1 MQVPL
6 LILAPRGTRKPRLF
20 NKLFTTW
27 TAPPPRA
34 TCLISHYFS
43 LLHSSPDLTHLRH
56 LHARLLRTSLYDNVV
71 LSSKLVLMYS
81 HHNRLTPHSLSTFFH
96 MPCKN
101 IYSWNIIIG
110 EFARSNLPEKSVD
123 LFIDMRRDSH
133 FQPDDFSLP
142 LVLRACAGS
151 GLGKLGS
158 SVHGL
163 CVKMGLAVSLF
174 VGSALVFMYVTFG
187 NVSNARV
194 VFDEMAKRDSV
205 LWTALLSGYA
215 QNGEPKLGLQV
226 FREMVDNSTRVK
238 LDWVVMV
245 SLLLVCGQLGSL
257 KHGKSV
263 HGWCVRN
270 CLRLELSL
278 GNAIVHMYIKC
289 GMLAYAHRFFDKM
302 PERDVFSWSSLILGY
317 GLSGNVSVALC
328 LFDQMHMRGIKPNDV
343 TFLGILSACGHGGL
357 VEQARS
363 YFKMM
368 QNYGLVAE
376 LRHYATIVD
385 CLARAGRFEEAEKFI
400 SDIPMEPDEA
410 VLGAILAGCRVHNNV
425 EVGERIAKRLI
436 RLKPEKAGY
445 YVLLANMYA
454 GVGRFH
460 EAEMVR
466 DSMQEKNMSK
476 VFRRLRS
483 TFEDLVDSSPLFTE

>member
-101 IYSWNIIIG
+101 IYSWNIII
-110 EFARSNLPEKSVD
+110 
-123 LFIDMRRDSH
+123 
-133 FQPDDFSLP
+133 
-142 LVLRACAGS
+142 
-151 GLGKLGS
+151 
-158 SVHGL
+158 
-163 CVKMGLAVSLF
+163 
-174 VGSALVFMYVTFG
+174 
-187 NVSNARV
+187 
-194 VFDEMAKRDSV
+194 
-205 LWTALLSGYA
+205 
-215 QNGEPKLGLQV
+215 
-226 FREMVDNSTRVK
+226 
-238 LDWVVMV
+238 
-245 SLLLVCGQLGSL
+245 
-257 KHGKSV
+257 
-263 HGWCVRN
+263 
-270 CLRLELSL
+270 
-278 GNAIVHMYIKC
+278 
-289 GMLAYAHRFFDKM
+289 
-302 PERDVFSWSSLILGY
+302 
-317 GLSGNVSVALC
+317 
-328 LFDQMHMRGIKPNDV
+328 
-343 TFLGILSACGHGGL
+343 ACGHGGL

-483 TFEDLVDSSPLFTE
+483 TFEDLVDSSPLFTELSIGVVYGKLCVKSFIFLPNQANWHLIKVRVEMFVHQELRMEPVILQLDPKFLRKAICHP